1 VATGALDTAIATRRD
16 AFAARTKASR
26 LASAASTVAIL
37 AVSASV
43 ILVAHVLLERLQAA
57 GVNIRINAAPLV
69 GTFQFRPSARLVPAA
84 AVGAV
89 VVFVWPRLVR
99 RVGWRALLLGTATAA
114 TAWAVSLALVDG
126 WQGLT
131 HPLQARTEYL
141 TDVGSVGSPGAFLST
156 FVDRISDYSIHV
168 QGHPPALLLALS
180 GLDRVGLGGAG
191 WTAVLFVGG
200 GVAAVPAVLMAVRE
214 VAGESVARQAA
225 PFLVVAPAAL
235 WVASSAD
242 AFYTGVS
249 AWAVTLVVLAT
260 GRRGRRSDAYALTG
274 GLLFGVTAFLSY
286 GLVLLGIVPAVVA
299 WQRRRL
305 RPVALAAIGAAPV
318 FLGFVGAGFW
328 WVAGLIATRERYFAG
343 VGSRRPY
350 LEFLVANAACLAIV
364 LGPAVV
370 VALARLRNRLLW
382 LLVGGAL
389 AAVGAA
395 MISGMS
401 KGEVE
406 RIWLP
411 FVVWLLP
418 AGAVLARGKRRITT
432 NWLGFQAATSIA
444 VTSVVKT
451 SW

>member
-1 VATGALDTAIATRRD
+1 
-16 AFAARTKASR
+16 
-26 LASAASTVAIL
+26 
-37 AVSASV
+37 
-43 ILVAHVLLERLQAA
+43 
-57 GVNIRINAAPLV
+57 
-69 GTFQFRPSARLVPAA
+69 
-84 AVGAV
+84 
-89 VVFVWPRLVR
+89 
-99 RVGWRALLLGTATAA
+99 
-114 TAWAVSLALVDG
+114 
-126 WQGLT
+126 
-131 HPLQARTEYL
+131 
-141 TDVGSVGSPGAFLST
+141 
-156 FVDRISDYSIHV
+156 
-168 QGHPPALLLALS
+168 
-180 GLDRVGLGGAG
+180 
-191 WTAVLFVGG
+191 
-200 GVAAVPAVLMAVRE
+200 
-214 VAGESVARQAA
+214 
-225 PFLVVAPAAL
+225 
-235 WVASSAD
+235 
-242 AFYTGVS
+242 
-249 AWAVTLVVLAT
+249 
-260 GRRGRRSDAYALTG
+260 
-274 GLLFGVTAFLSY
+274 
-286 GLVLLGIVPAVVA
+286 VPAVVA

-318 FLGFVGAGFW
+318 FLGFLGAGFW
-328 WVAGLIATRERYFAG
+328 WVAGLIATRERYLAG

-350 LEFLVANAACLAIV
+350 LEFLVANAACLPIV